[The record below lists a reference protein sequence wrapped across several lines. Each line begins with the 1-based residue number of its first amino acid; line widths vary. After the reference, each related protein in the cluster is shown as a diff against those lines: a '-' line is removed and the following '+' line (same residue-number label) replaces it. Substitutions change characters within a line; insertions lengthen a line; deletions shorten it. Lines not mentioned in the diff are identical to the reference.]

1 MPHEQQGNTLLRHIM
16 ELHMNKQIKTIRYNQ
31 VKEIVPLS
39 RTQLWRLEL
48 EKKFPA
54 RIKLTENTVA
64 WDKAEVLAWLQ
75 QRKEASNA

>member
-1 MPHEQQGNTLLRHIM
+1 M
-16 ELHMNKQIKTIRYNQ
+16 ELIRFPQ
-31 VKEIVPLS
+31 LRVLVPLS
-39 RTQLWRLEL
+39 RTQFWRLER
-48 EKKFPA
+48 ENKFPS